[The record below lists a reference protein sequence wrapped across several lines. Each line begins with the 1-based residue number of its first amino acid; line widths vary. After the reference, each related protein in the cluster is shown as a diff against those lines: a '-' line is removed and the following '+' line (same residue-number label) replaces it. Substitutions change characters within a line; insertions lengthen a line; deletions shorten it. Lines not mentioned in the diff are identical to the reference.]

1 MSNEKTILVVDDEPD
16 VLHVLAN
23 ILQSAGYDVI
33 PLGDAESSLKTIK
46 GGTKIDL
53 VITDLVMPGMD
64 GSEFAEVIRKSL
76 PDVPVI
82 LLTGHG
88 SVETYIK
95 SRSNGVFEYINK
107 PVRSKELCRIVQ
119 AAIGGPSRPIPQ

>member
-1 MSNEKTILVVDDEPD
+1 MSNRKTILVVDDEPE
-16 VLHVLAN
+16 VLNVLTN
-23 ILQSAGYDVI
+23 ILRSAGYTVV
-33 PLGDAESSLKTIK
+33 PLGDAETSLKTIK
-46 GGTKIDL
+46 GGAKIDL

-64 GSEFAEVIRKSL
+64 GSEFAEVVRKTL

-95 SRSNGVFEYINK
+95 TRSNGVFEYINK

-119 AAIGGPSRPIPQ
+119 AAIGGPSTPIPK

>member
-1 MSNEKTILVVDDEPD
+1 MSNGKTILLIDDEPE
-16 VLHVLAN
+16 VLEVLAD
-23 ILQSAGYDVI
+23 ILSTAGYTVV
-33 PLGDAESSLKTIK
+33 PRGNAESSLKAIK

-64 GSEFAEVIRKSL
+64 GSALAEVIRKTL

-88 SVETYIK
+88 SVESYIK
-95 SRSNGVFEYINK
+95 TRSSGVFEYINK
-107 PVRSKELCRIVQ
+107 PVQSRELCRIVQ
-119 AAIGGPSRPIPQ
+119 AAIGGPSSPIPQ